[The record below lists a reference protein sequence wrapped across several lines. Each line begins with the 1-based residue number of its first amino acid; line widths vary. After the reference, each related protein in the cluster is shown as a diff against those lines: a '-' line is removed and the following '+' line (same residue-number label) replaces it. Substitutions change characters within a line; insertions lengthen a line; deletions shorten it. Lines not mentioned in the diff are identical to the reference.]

1 MKIYLVAALLLIG
14 HLVLTEPG
22 FSASMPTISIADASV
37 QEASAGTTNLV
48 FRLQLSAPSWQI
60 VVVSYSTT
68 NGTAIAGA
76 NYIAAKG
83 QVTFRPGATNASVTV
98 AVTGNAFVEP
108 ERTFFVKLSTPAN
121 AGLARKEAVGTI
133 LNDRG
138 QPGQL
143 DHFDWSIISS
153 PQFVNMPFTVEISAM
168 DAAGNPA
175 TNFSGYATIGGA
187 GDSGPVSLTPSRAGP
202 FTAGLWTGSLAVATE
217 SSNIVLSASNN
228 NGHQGSSNPFQ
239 SVSAELTFI
248 PAANR
253 TDMVEDSSRGLLYI
267 ANGNCVLRYDLTNQ
281 TFLTPFN
288 FGTNLCGMDIS
299 PDNNTLIVADTAAY
313 NGLSNWVYVVDLPS
327 GIWRQANFSSSFYE
341 GGTYAVAFGN
351 DGAALISSEF
361 LGSGYTPLRRYD
373 PVSGEVTTIAEPW
386 VPSMVSASGDGS
398 VIGVAEGNIS
408 DGPVDRYEVAAQAET
423 ASAYD
428 QWFNFEIAVNRNG
441 SQFAV
446 PTYGGTFIYD
456 THLNQLGLVGSYA
469 SEGPIGLAYHPQAD
483 LVYCAWWPTSF
494 LRVFE
499 THTFAEVADYN
510 CGDSFGWNGG
520 WAFQQGRVRSSHDG
534 NNIFVTVTGGVAWI
548 FRPTLPPADL
558 ALTLAAS
565 TNSVNAGTNVTY
577 SIAITNCGP
586 NMVTDA
592 RIFDRLPDG
601 VTLVSANS
609 PEGTCVQ
616 SNGLVTCTFGAF
628 TNGAA
633 ATLTVVVLPPV
644 ESVLTNSVAVYSGA
658 HDANPDNN
666 FAAALTVVHGT
677 ASMAVAPGNGLVSQ
691 GVFGGPFNSA
701 EQDYTLTNS
710 GTAALSWTASTT
722 AIWFSLSNTGGTLA
736 PGEATTVSVWVNDWP
751 GSMPPGSY
759 SGSVTFS
766 NLSNGIGT
774 ATRKVALRIDPVGIL
789 AVTPA
794 SGFDS
799 AGPRGGPFQPV
810 KQIYTLS
817 NIGSAPLTWTAN
829 HRSGWIS
836 QSAVGGFLLPG
847 ASTHLTVSIGSG
859 ARYLARGFYSD
870 AINIKNVTSG
880 RGNTS
885 LGFTL
890 TADSAPASLPQAVT
904 VPEGGSTAI
913 VLTGTDADH
922 APLTA
927 SITSLPAHG
936 TLYQTVDGVNPT
948 TAITT
953 VPTAVS
959 NPSNAVIYVL
969 SQLGYGS
976 DYGDFTFDL
985 NDGVLSSADATVTVN
1000 VTFVDHPPVA
1010 ANETVPF
1017 LVGTTQ
1023 LDFNVLA
1030 YDADVD
1036 GNPLMV
1042 QSFTSPAHGT
1052 LTEVTNGQ
1060 FRYVPNANF
1069 VNGQDQFNY
1078 TVADPL
1084 GSNATA
1090 QVTIRAYNGLLTGG
1104 DWPTFGNG
1112 PSHTGYYPAMLGG
1125 ATLVAGW
1132 STNFGGALNQVAV
1145 GGGKVYVTP
1154 INYFNDSFVI
1164 ALDSASGQLV
1174 WQDSFPPV
1182 FSVNPPTYD
1191 AGRVYMQYG
1200 RGEDGSAPQ
1209 LDSFDAANGALLWTN
1224 NFDAQWERYYAPTVY
1239 GGGIWIDGG
1248 GYGGMYGF
1256 STNGMELFFNDQLE
1270 QYDEWTPA
1278 YYQDTVYSWVA
1289 GNFRAHDPIT
1299 GTVLWEVN
1307 CGWNWGGW
1315 SMNTVAAIDGG
1326 KAFVENPPNLTAIDL
1341 TARTNIWTLAAGVTG
1356 SPAVANGSNGVVYA
1370 ITGGS
1375 VQAFSTENGTSLGF
1389 YEANDN
1395 GLAWQPIV
1403 TDDAL
1408 FVSSGSATY
1417 IFDLASHQ
1425 LLQTIPHGGPLSIAN
1440 GSLYIAGQDGS
1451 LVVYTVVPA
1460 GP

>member
-1 MKIYLVAALLLIG
+1 MKTYLVAALLLIG
-14 HLVLTEPG
+14 YLVLAEPG

-37 QEASAGTTNLV
+37 QKASTGTTNLV
-48 FRLQLSAPSWQI
+48 FPLRLSASSRQI

-68 NGTAIAGA
+68 NGTAVAGT

-98 AVTGNAFVEP
+98 AVRGNTFVGP
-108 ERTFFVKLSTPAN
+108 ERTFFVKLSKPVN
-121 AGLARKEAVGTI
+121 AGLARNEAVGTI

-138 QPGQL
+138 LPGQL
-143 DHFDWSIISS
+143 DHFDWSVISS
-153 PQFVNMPFTVEISAM
+153 PQFVNMPFTVEIAAM

-187 GDSGPVSLTPSRAGP
+187 GDSGPVSLTPARAGP

-217 SSNIVLSASNN
+217 SSNIVLSASDN

-288 FGTNLCGMDIS
+288 FGTNLRGMDIS

-313 NGLSNWVYVVDLPS
+313 DGSNTWVYVVDLPS
-327 GIWRQANFSSSFYE
+327 GTWRQANFSSGFYE

-386 VPSMVSASGDGS
+386 APSMVSASGDGS
-398 VIGVAEGNIS
+398 VIGVAEGNNS
-408 DGPVDRYEVAAQAET
+408 GGPFVRYDVAAQAET
-423 ASAYD
+423 GSAGD
-428 QWFNFEIAVNRNG
+428 GWFNFEIAVNRNG

-446 PTYGGTFIYD
+446 PTFGGTYLYD
-456 THLNQLGLVGSYA
+456 SNLNQVGLLGTYSDD
-469 SEGPIGLAYHPQAD
+469 GPIGLAYNPQAD
-483 LVYCAWWPTSF
+483 LLYCAWSPSPF

-499 THTFAEVADYN
+499 THALAEVAEYY
-510 CGDSFGWNGG
+510 CGDIFWYIGNQ
-520 WAFQQGRVRSSHDG
+520 AFQQGRVRSSHDG
-534 NNIFVTVTGGVAWI
+534 SNIFVTVTGGVVWI
-548 FRPTLPPADL
+548 FRPVPPPADL

-565 TNSVNAGTNVTY
+565 TNSVNAGTKVTY

-586 NMVTDA
+586 NTVTDA
-592 RIFDRLPDG
+592 RVFDRLPDG
-601 VTLVSANS
+601 VTFVSANS
-609 PEGTCVQ
+609 PEGICVQ
-616 SNGLVTCTFGAF
+616 SDGLVTCAFGTF
-628 TNGAA
+628 TNGAT
-633 ATLTVVVLPPV
+633 ATLTIVVLPPV
-644 ESVLTNSVAVYSGA
+644 ESVLTNTVAVYSSA

-666 FAAALTVVHGT
+666 FATALTVVHGT
-677 ASMAVAPGNGLVSQ
+677 ASLAVAPGNDLVSQ
-691 GVFGGPFNSA
+691 GILYGPFNST

-710 GTAALSWTASTT
+710 GTAAVSWTASAT
-722 AIWFSLSNTGGTLA
+722 AIWFSLSDTGGTLA
-736 PGEATTVSVWVNDWP
+736 PGTATTVSVWVNDWA
-751 GSMPPGSY
+751 GSMLAGSY
-759 SGSVTFS
+759 TGSVTFS
-766 NLSNGIGT
+766 NLSNGTGT

-799 AGPRGGPFQPV
+799 AGPRSGPFLPV
-810 KQIYTLS
+810 RQTYTLS
-817 NIGSAPLTWTAN
+817 NIGGAALTWTAN
-829 HRSGWIS
+829 HRGTWIS
-836 QSAVGGFLLPG
+836 QSADQGFLAPG

-870 AINIKNVTSG
+870 TINIKNVTSG
-880 RGNTS
+880 NGNTS

-890 TADSAPASLPQAVT
+890 TADSAPVSSPQT
-904 VPEGGSTAI
+904 LTLPEGGSTAI
-913 VLTGTDADH
+913 MLTGTDADH
-922 APLTA
+922 DPLTA

-936 TLYQTVDGVNPT
+936 TLFQTDDGVNPT
-948 TAITT
+948 TAITS
-953 VPTAVS
+953 VPTTVS
-959 NPSNAVIYVL
+959 NPSNTVIYVL
-969 SQLGYGS
+969 SQLGYGN

-985 NDGVLSSADATVTVN
+985 NDGLLSSTNATVIVN
-1000 VTFVDHPPVA
+1000 VTFFDHPPVA

-1023 LDFNVLA
+1023 LVFNVLA
-1030 YDADVD
+1030 NDVDVD
-1036 GNPLMV
+1036 GNPMTV
-1042 QSFTSPAHGT
+1042 QSFTSPTRGT

-1060 FRYVPNANF
+1060 FSYVPDANF
-1069 VNGQDQFNY
+1069 VSGQDQFSY

-1132 STNFGGALNQVAV
+1132 STNFGVPVNQVAV
-1145 GGGKVYVTP
+1145 GGGNVYVTP
-1154 INYFNDSFVI
+1154 VTYFGESFVT
-1164 ALDSASGQLV
+1164 ALDVASGQPV
-1174 WQDSFPPV
+1174 WQDNFPPV

-1191 AGRVYMQYG
+1191 AGRVYVQFG
-1200 RGEDGSAPQ
+1200 KGFQGPAAQ
-1209 LDSFDAANGALLWTN
+1209 LDSFDAASGALLWSTN
-1224 NFDAQWERYYAPTVY
+1224 FGAQWERYYAPTVY
-1239 GGGIWIDGG
+1239 GGGIWVDGG
-1248 GYGGMYGF
+1248 YFGGMYGF
-1256 STNGMELFFNDQLE
+1256 CTNGMELFFNDQLE
-1270 QYDEWTPA
+1270 QFDEWTPT
-1278 YYQDTVYSWVA
+1278 YYQDTLYSWVD
-1289 GNFRAHDPIT
+1289 GNFRAHDPVT

-1307 CGWNWGGW
+1307 CGRERSSG
-1315 SMNTVAAIDGG
+1315 SMDTVAVIDGG
-1326 KAFVENPPNLTAIDL
+1326 KAFVEQPPNLTAIDL
-1341 TARTNIWTLAAGVTG
+1341 ATRTNIWTVAAAVTG
-1356 SPAVANGSNGVVYA
+1356 TPAVVNGTVYA
-1370 ITGGS
+1370 IASDG
-1375 VQAFSTENGTSLGF
+1375 VQAFSAENGTSLGF
-1389 YEANDN
+1389 YEAYDN
-1395 GLAWQPIV
+1395 SLAWQPIV

-1408 FVSSGSATY
+1408 FVASGTATY
-1417 IFDLASHQ
+1417 IFDLSSHQ
-1425 LLQTIPHGGPLSIAN
+1425 LLQKIPYGGPLSLAN
-1440 GSLYIAGQDGS
+1440 GSLYIAGEYGS
-1451 LVVYTVVPA
+1451 LVVYTVPPAVP
-1460 GP
+1460 